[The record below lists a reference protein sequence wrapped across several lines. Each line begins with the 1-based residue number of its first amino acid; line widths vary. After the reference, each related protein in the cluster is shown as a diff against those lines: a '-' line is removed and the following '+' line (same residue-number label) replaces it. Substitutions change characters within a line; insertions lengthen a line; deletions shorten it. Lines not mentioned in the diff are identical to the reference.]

1 MPCTGRSRTNLSVV
15 YLYNPFKGE
24 IFARVL
30 DRFTEAVDRSGR
42 PLRIVYVYPV
52 EHARL
57 AASDRVA
64 EQPPPPRLWV
74 MLAGLSR
81 HVRRYELRPAS
92 TPALRVRQ
100 RPGKP
105 NGLAL
110 LAIAGARSPWCSDR
124 RSRSGTAAIPCGR
137 AQMANGF
144 ASGPIE
150 PTIAAPPLG

>member
-1 MPCTGRSRTNLSVV
+1 MV

-64 EQPPPPRLWV
+64 EQPPPPRLWL

-81 HVRRYELRPAS
+81 HGVRRYELRPAS
-92 TPALRVRQ
+92 TPALRVRPLNG
-100 RPGKP
+100 PGSRM
-105 NGLAL
+105 G
-110 LAIAGARSPWCSDR
+110 
-124 RSRSGTAAIPCGR
+124 SRS
-137 AQMANGF
+137 
-144 ASGPIE
+144 
-150 PTIAAPPLG
+150 